1 MGQIFEF
8 NSGFVQIVNLY
19 IQTFGVFKLKTKLL
33 PSFCHASSDILR
45 EISHFNTL
53 MKKYSEKV
61 ISFGGK
67 KDRLKIFL
75 DSFSRSLSWFV
86 GQTAYKLIKVK
97 KDEEKKEKEDGAN
110 NAKEET
116 EKMHDLIIQ
125 SNLLSGGIE
134 NRHIHLFSAE
144 SQEQIEDLI
153 KISQDNTLLELL
165 KAKTGANEED

>member
-1 MGQIFEF
+1 
-8 NSGFVQIVNLY
+8 
-19 IQTFGVFKLKTKLL
+19 
-33 PSFCHASSDILR
+33 
-45 EISHFNTL
+45 

-153 KISQDNTLLELL
+153 KIS
-165 KAKTGANEED
+165 